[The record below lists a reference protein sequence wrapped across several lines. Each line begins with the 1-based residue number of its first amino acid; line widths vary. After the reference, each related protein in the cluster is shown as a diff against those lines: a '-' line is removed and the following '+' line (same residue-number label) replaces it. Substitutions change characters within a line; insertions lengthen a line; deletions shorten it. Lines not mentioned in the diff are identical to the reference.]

1 MSRKFVSLAV
11 LLILLAASLA
21 LASGVSAGTCVRV
34 TVRFLA
40 HNATTLSGT
49 LTATYSV
56 DGNEIGSVEY
66 DDLDDLGLIAGGSNI
81 VIGRFIV
88 RDVDRSRLDVSLGQS
103 DVTISGSGIFSAQ
116 TGSCGGVELFDGRLN
131 PYDAATL
138 AIIYANGST
147 QGYDI
152 FAVNPTT
159 SRGTLVIRAT
169 RAQVNAALAD
179 ATASGGVNTLIAAR
193 GDISLWALTS
203 GECQMNSFY
212 ADGSLSEFI
221 FDCALTA
228 SEPEEE

>member
-1 MSRKFVSLAV
+1 MFHKFASLGVVLAV
-11 LLILLAASLA
+11 FVASLA
-21 LASGVSAGTCVRV
+21 LVGARVSAAGCIRV

-40 HNATTLSGT
+40 HGPTTLSGT

-56 DGNEIGSVEY
+56 DDNEIGSVEY
-66 DDLDDLGLIAGGSNI
+66 DDLDDLGIIGAGSNI
-81 VIGRFIV
+81 IIGSFIV
-88 RDVDRSRLDVSLGQS
+88 QDVEREDFEVSLGRG
-103 DVTISGSGIFSAQ
+103 DVTVSGSGIFFAR

-131 PYDAATL
+131 PHDAAAL
-138 AIIYANGST
+138 AIIYANSNT

-159 SRGTLVIRAT
+159 SRGDLVIRAT

-221 FDCALTA
+221 FNCALA
-228 SEPEEE
+228 EAA

>member
-1 MSRKFVSLAV
+1 MSRKFVSLV
-11 LLILLAASLA
+11 VVMTLLVASLV
-21 LASGVSAGTCVRV
+21 LVGGSVSAAGCVRV

-40 HNATTLSGT
+40 HGPTTLSGT
-49 LTATYSV
+49 LTARYSV
-56 DGNEIGSVEY
+56 DDNEIGSVEY
-66 DDLDDLGLIAGGSNI
+66 DDLDNLGVIAAGSNI
-81 VIGRFIV
+81 IIGRFII
-88 RDVDRSRLDVSLGQS
+88 RDVDQDRLDVSLGQS
-103 DVTISGSGIFSAQ
+103 DVTISGSGIFSAR
-116 TGSCGGVELFDGRLN
+116 TGSCGGAELFDGRLN

-138 AIIYANGST
+138 AIIYANGNT

-169 RAQVNAALAD
+169 RTQVNAALAD

-221 FDCALTA
+221 FDCAPA
-228 SEPEEE
+228 EAV